1 MTSAHSLGALSR
13 GAAAA
18 ALLVAAL
25 AAPAAAQWQ
34 LVPAPTIAEFR
45 GLSLAGDGT
54 AWASGTHGTVARSTD
69 GGASWTVDS
78 VPGAT
83 TLDLRSIVGL
93 SAHVAVAASA
103 GPAENG
109 QARIFRT
116 TDGGKTWTTTYSTDR
131 KGVFLDALA
140 FWDARHGIA
149 LSDPVDGTLFLLTT
163 DDGGQTWTR
172 VPPGAIP
179 PTLSGEGAF
188 AASNTS
194 IALWGS
200 RDAWIGTGGA
210 AAARVFHSAD
220 RGRTWS
226 VSDTPVHVGGS
237 ASGIFAVA
245 FRDAMHGIA
254 VGGEYTHP
262 HAPTVNAALTD
273 DGGRT
278 WRAATGPLAPA
289 YLSGV
294 SFAGTPGT
302 VVAVGL
308 AGTVLS
314 RDGGDSW
321 ISADTL
327 PLNVV
332 RFGGGVGLAAGP
344 RGRLARWT
352 GGPSRR

>member
-13 GAAAA
+13 HAAAAA
-18 ALLVAAL
+18 ALLV

-34 LVPAPTIAEFR
+34 LVPAPTRAEFR

-78 VPGAT
+78 VPGAN

-93 SAHVAVAASA
+93 SAQVAVAASA
-103 GPAENG
+103 GPAESG

-116 TDGGKTWTTTYSTDR
+116 TDGGKTWTTTYTTDR

-140 FWDARHGIA
+140 FWDAQHGIA
-149 LSDPVDGTLFLLTT
+149 LSDPVDGALFLLVT

-172 VPPGAIP
+172 VPPGALP

-210 AAARVFHSAD
+210 AAARVFHSSD

-245 FRDAMHGIA
+245 FSDALHGVA
-254 VGGEYTHP
+254 VGGEYTRP
-262 HAPTVNAALTD
+262 HAPTVNVALTE
-273 DGGRT
+273 DGGRI
-278 WRAATGPLAPA
+278 WRAARGPLAPA

-294 SFAGTPGT
+294 SYAGNAGT

-308 AGTVLS
+308 AGTVVS
-314 RDGGDSW
+314 RDRGESW
-321 ISADTL
+321 ISTDTL

-352 GGPSRR
+352 GAPGRR

>member
-1 MTSAHSLGALSR
+1 MISAQPLGALSR
-13 GAAAA
+13 RAAA
-18 ALLVAAL
+18 ALLGVAL
-25 AAPAAAQWQ
+25 ASPAAAQWQ
-34 LVPAPTIAEFR
+34 LVSVPTRAEFR
-45 GLSLAGDGT
+45 GLSVAGDGT

-83 TLDLRSIVGL
+83 ALDLRSIVGL
-93 SAHVAVAASA
+93 SAQVAVAASA

-116 TDGGKTWTTTYSTDR
+116 TDGGKTWTTAYATER

-149 LSDPVDGTLFLLTT
+149 LSDPVDGTLFLLTSG
-163 DDGGQTWTR
+163 DGGQTWTR
-172 VPPGAIP
+172 VPSDALP

-226 VSDTPVHVGGS
+226 VSNTPVHVGGS

-245 FRDAMHGIA
+245 FADALHGVA
-254 VGGEYTHP
+254 VGGEYTSP
-262 HAPTVNAALTD
+262 HAPTVNVALTD

-278 WRAATGPLAPA
+278 WRAARGPLAPA

-294 SFAGTPGT
+294 SYAGNPGT
-302 VVAVGL
+302 LVAVGL
-308 AGTVLS
+308 AGTVVS
-314 RDGGDSW
+314 RDGGESW
-321 ISADTL
+321 ISTDTL

-352 GGPSRR
+352 GGAGQR